1 MKNWDQLTNTGN
13 KGKLRSITFK
23 DTLNPEGKE
32 RFEESKKQKKNVD
45 YTKLVWVHTNRNL
58 IILTFLED

>member
-32 RFEESKKQKKNVD
+32 AFWRKKQKK
-45 YTKLVWVHTNRNL
+45 KL
-58 IILTFLED
+58 IIQNLSGYIQIEDLIIWTFLED

>member
-32 RFEESKKQKKNVD
+32 AF
-45 YTKLVWVHTNRNL
+45 
-58 IILTFLED
+58 